1 MISSMDTQ
9 QPKQFKILVI
19 GESCDDRYRFGRCD
33 RISAEAPVPIFLE
46 TDRDSRPGMAANV
59 SLNIKALEAEAILI
73 TNSEV
78 IVKERIVDARYGQQ
92 ILRVDIHD
100 HCEPLTM
107 EFVNLAL
114 EDGPYDATVISDYD
128 KGFLSAAVIR
138 EIIPKLP
145 SPIFVD
151 SKKADL
157 SPYEKCI
164 IKINEKE
171 SRGVTALP
179 TDHQMI
185 VTMGGRGAIFG
196 DKHFPVGET
205 PVFDVCGAGDTF
217 LAALA
222 VRYLQTQGDMRSSI
236 VYANIAAGISV
247 RHMGVYNVSLEE
259 VENEVRD

>member
-1 MISSMDTQ
+1 MDTQ

-46 TDRDSRPGMAANV
+46 TDSESRPGMAANV
-59 SLNIKALEAEAILI
+59 SLNIRALGVETILI
-73 TNSEV
+73 TNSKV

-107 EFVNLAL
+107 EFVDLAL
-114 EDGPYDATVISDYD
+114 EESAFDATVISDYN
-128 KGFLSAAVIR
+128 KGFLSAEMIR
-138 EIIPKLP
+138 EILPKLP
-145 SPIFVD
+145 GPVFVD
-151 SKKADL
+151 SKKVDL
-157 SPYEKCI
+157 SPYEKCV
-164 IKINEKE
+164 IKINEEE
-171 SRGVTALP
+171 SKRISALP
-179 TDHQMI
+179 SDHQLI
-185 VTMGGRGAIFG
+185 VTMGGKGAVFG

-205 PVFDVCGAGDTF
+205 QVFDVCGAGDTF

-222 VRYLQTQGDMRSSI
+222 VRYLQTQGDIRSSI

-259 VENEVRD
+259 VENEVCD

>member
-1 MISSMDTQ
+1 MDTQ
-9 QPKQFKILVI
+9 QPRQFKILVI

-59 SLNIKALEAEAILI
+59 SLNIKALEAEAILV

-78 IVKERIVDARYGQQ
+78 IIKERIVDARYGQQ
-92 ILRVDIHD
+92 ILRIDIHD

-114 EDGPYDATVISDYD
+114 KDGPYDATVISDYD
-128 KGFLSAAVIR
+128 KGFLSDAVIR
-138 EIIPKLP
+138 EMIPMLP
-145 SPIFVD
+145 GPVFVD

-171 SRGVTALP
+171 SRAVTALP
-179 TDHQMI
+179 VDHQMI
-185 VTMGGRGAIFG
+185 VTMGGKGAIFG

-205 PVFDVCGAGDTF
+205 AVFDVCGAGDTF

-259 VENEVRD
+259 VESEVHD

>member
-1 MISSMDTQ
+1 
-9 QPKQFKILVI
+9 
-19 GESCDDRYRFGRCD
+19 
-33 RISAEAPVPIFLE
+33 
-46 TDRDSRPGMAANV
+46 MAANV

>member
-1 MISSMDTQ
+1 MDTQ

-19 GESCDDRYRFGRCD
+19 GESCEDRYRFGRCD

-46 TDRDSRPGMAANV
+46 TDSESRPGMAANV
-59 SLNIKALEAEAILI
+59 SLNIKALEAEPILI

-78 IVKERIVDARYGQQ
+78 IIKERIVDERYGQQ

-100 HCEPLTM
+100 HCETLTM
-107 EFVNLAL
+107 EFVDLAL
-114 EDGPYDATVISDYD
+114 EEGKYDATVISDYD
-128 KGFLSAAVIR
+128 KGFLTPS
-138 EIIPKLP
+138 IIQKMLP
-145 SPIFVD
+145 RLPGPIFVD
-151 SKKADL
+151 SKKTDL

-171 SRGVTALP
+171 SRDVTALP
-179 TDHQMI
+179 EDHKLI
-185 VTMGGRGAIFG
+185 VTMGGKGAVFG
-196 DKHFPVGET
+196 DKHFPIGET
-205 PVFDVCGAGDTF
+205 QVFDVCGAGDTF

-259 VENEVRD
+259 VEREVRD